1 MNDALKNLFTRRSV
15 RKYSPRQIDDA
26 ELLTVLDAGTYAP
39 TAMGRQSPIM
49 LAVQDPADIAEL
61 ERINDEIR
69 GTPGARS
76 FYGARRSSS
85 SSTRRQAQRSPG
97 RLARPRNLMNA
108 AHALGLGSCWIN
120 RIRETFERPDGQALL
135 KKWGVEGEW
144 TGVGSCILG
153 YPEGPEPSPAE
164 RKPGYYR
171 HYKMTKNGQ
180 KAPARKG
187 RRFCAFIGLPR
198 PLSRSRCS
206 GRCAS
211 PGWSA

>member
-15 RKYSPRQIDDA
+15 RKYSPKQIDDA

-76 FYGARRSSS
+76 FYGAP
-85 SSTRRQAQRSPG
+85 TVVLVLYPTG
-97 RLARPRNLMNA
+97 RPSGVQDGSLVLGNLMNA
-108 AHALGLGSCWIN
+108 AHALGIGSCWIN

-171 HYKMTKNGQ
+171 II
-180 KAPARKG
+180 R
-187 RRFCAFIGLPR
+187 
-198 PLSRSRCS
+198 
-206 GRCAS
+206 
-211 PGWSA
+211 

>member
-76 FYGARRSSS
+76 FYGAP
-85 SSTRRQAQRSPG
+85 TVVLVLYPTG
-97 RLARPRNLMNA
+97 RPSGVQDGSLVLGNLMNA

-135 KKWGVEGEW
+135 KNGAWKASGRASAPASSATPRVPNPAPRRE
-144 TGVGSCILG
+144 
-153 YPEGPEPSPAE
+153 SPAI
-164 RKPGYYR
+164 
-171 HYKMTKNGQ
+171 T
-180 KAPARKG
+180 
-187 RRFCAFIGLPR
+187 
-198 PLSRSRCS
+198 
-206 GRCAS
+206 AS
-211 PGWSA
+211 